1 MGGDW
6 GGGSSCGGRE
16 ITHLV
21 GSHSCCLERQG
32 QAQGQRVFK
41 EVLPLGH
48 HSTAPLCLS
57 GGSGFLHKHPICR
70 APPSLPS
77 PQDVSSRPTTVLC
90 LGLLSKP
97 QVPVPSPCLQWRT
110 PSQAGWAGQG
120 SYLRTVLTLSCPLV
134 TVFSSQRER
143 GPPSVPT
150 ELPPGRGFPRYGDLS
165 SLQIRPGFCR
175 SHPASF
181 PLPFRPSVSCPT
193 WLSRN
198 LSCPLRCPS
207 SSARVPQ
214 GSVRIFPLQDVFL
227 MLL

>member
-1 MGGDW
+1 MANRCPLA
-6 GGGSSCGGRE
+6 GSA
-16 ITHLV
+16 LQMP
-21 GSHSCCLERQG
+21 HSSTQ
-32 QAQGQRVFK
+32 
-41 EVLPLGH
+41 PL
-48 HSTAPLCLS
+48 SASEDTLS
-57 GGSGFLHKHPICR
+57 GWVGR
-70 APPSLPS
+70 AGISTL
-77 PQDVSSRPTTVLC
+77 RPHLTM
-90 LGLLSKP
+90 
-97 QVPVPSPCLQWRT
+97 
-110 PSQAGWAGQG
+110 
-120 SYLRTVLTLSCPLV
+120 SYTLV
-134 TVFSSQRER
+134 AVFSSHRER
-143 GPPSVPT
+143 GSPSVPT

-227 MLL
+227 MLLWRDELHVF